1 MASDK
6 ASDNRTFLATVL
18 GAIVVAL
25 VFAAYFMYGH
35 KGESTVKVDHPA
47 TEAPAKP
54 MVPAPTPWH
63 RRLRPPR
70 RLQRRQPIHK
80 RKRPGARAPYTIHPS
95 SRALICLDWSWLCY
109 ERLE

>member
-25 VFAAYFMYGH
+25 VLAAYFMYGH

-47 TEAPAKP
+47 TEAPANP
-54 MVPAPTPWH
+54 MVPAPTPM
-63 RRLRPPR
+63 
-70 RLQRRQPIHK
+70 
-80 RKRPGARAPYTIHPS
+80 APAAPAPAAPAAPS
-95 SRALICLDWSWLCY
+95 TNP
-109 ERLE
+109 

>member
-25 VFAAYFMYGH
+25 VLAAYFMYGY

-54 MVPAPTPWH
+54 MVAVPTPMAPAAPAP
-63 RRLRPPR
+63 
-70 RLQRRQPIHK
+70 
-80 RKRPGARAPYTIHPS
+80 AAPAAPS
-95 SRALICLDWSWLCY
+95 TNP
-109 ERLE
+109 

>member
-25 VFAAYFMYGH
+25 VLAAYFMYGH
-35 KGESTVKVDHPA
+35 KGESTVEVDHPA

-54 MVPAPTPWH
+54 MVPAPTPM
-63 RRLRPPR
+63 
-70 RLQRRQPIHK
+70 
-80 RKRPGARAPYTIHPS
+80 APAAPAPAAPAAPS
-95 SRALICLDWSWLCY
+95 TNP
-109 ERLE
+109 

>member
-6 ASDNRTFLATVL
+6 ASDNRAFLATVL

-25 VFAAYFMYGH
+25 VLAAYFMYGH

-54 MVPAPTPWH
+54 MVPAPTPM
-63 RRLRPPR
+63 
-70 RLQRRQPIHK
+70 
-80 RKRPGARAPYTIHPS
+80 APAAPAPAAPAAPS
-95 SRALICLDWSWLCY
+95 TNP
-109 ERLE
+109 

>member
-25 VFAAYFMYGH
+25 VLAAYFMYGH
-35 KGESTVKVDHPA
+35 KGESTVKVDHLA

-54 MVPAPTPWH
+54 MVPAPTPM
-63 RRLRPPR
+63 
-70 RLQRRQPIHK
+70 
-80 RKRPGARAPYTIHPS
+80 APAAPAPAAPAAPS
-95 SRALICLDWSWLCY
+95 TNP
-109 ERLE
+109 